1 MKQTFLRPE
10 EQRFTATSP
19 EVSVFA
25 LSEDKRLL
33 FIGTSQSESNIL
45 VWEITTNMQL
55 ARLIIPNCCII
66 LYMKVAHD
74 SKHLII
80 VVIVSFIVEILY
92 RE

>member
-1 MKQTFLRPE
+1 MKQAFLRPE

-45 VWEITTNMQL
+45 VWEITTNM
-55 ARLIIPNCCII
+55 
-66 LYMKVAHD
+66 
-74 SKHLII
+74 
-80 VVIVSFIVEILY
+80 
-92 RE
+92 